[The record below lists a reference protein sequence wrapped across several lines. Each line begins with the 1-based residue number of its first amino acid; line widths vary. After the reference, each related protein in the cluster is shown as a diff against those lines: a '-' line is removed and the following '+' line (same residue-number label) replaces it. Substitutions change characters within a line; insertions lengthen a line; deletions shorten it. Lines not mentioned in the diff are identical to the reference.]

1 MSICYI
7 VGAMPDPD
15 VVIQKGFVIAA
26 DKGVE
31 TLQKKGVLPDLIVG
45 DFDSL
50 GYVPAGENTERH
62 PSEKDDTDML
72 LALRRGMEKGC
83 DTFVLYGGMGGRLDH
98 TLANL
103 QTLLYAAKRG
113 KRAYLV
119 GDGIVAT
126 AIYNEALV
134 VANEEKNYVSVFA
147 AEGDAEGVCLSHL
160 KYTLQNAR
168 LTADFPLGVSNESTG
183 EVFSVSVEKGALC
196 VLWHESPVHLM
207 ERLMKEE
214 AV

>member
-72 LALRRGMEKGC
+72 LALRRGMEKA
-83 DTFVLYGGMGGRLDH
+83 V
-98 TLANL
+98 
-103 QTLLYAAKRG
+103 TLLFSMA
-113 KRAYLV
+113 V
-119 GDGIVAT
+119 W
-126 AIYNEALV
+126 
-134 VANEEKNYVSVFA
+134 
-147 AEGDAEGVCLSHL
+147 AEGSTIPLPICKHFFMRQKEG
-160 KYTLQNAR
+160 N
-168 LTADFPLGVSNESTG
+168 
-183 EVFSVSVEKGALC
+183 
-196 VLWHESPVHLM
+196 VHIL
-207 ERLMKEE
+207 
-214 AV
+214 